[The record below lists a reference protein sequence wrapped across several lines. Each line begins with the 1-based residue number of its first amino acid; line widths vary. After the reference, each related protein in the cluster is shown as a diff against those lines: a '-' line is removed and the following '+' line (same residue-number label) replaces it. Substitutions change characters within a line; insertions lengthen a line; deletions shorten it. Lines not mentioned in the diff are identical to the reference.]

1 MRRIQ
6 LLRVAC
12 LLPVLAG
19 LFAAGCAEVVPG
31 LNRPDVDEG
40 VHVLEAPA
48 PGGVLAGEWPPY
60 GPRTVPAPP

>member
-6 LLRVAC
+6 SLRVAC

-31 LNRPDVDEG
+31 LNMPDVDEG
-40 VHVLEAPA
+40 VHVLEAPPLDIQEVA
-48 PGGVLAGEWPPY
+48 VRVASY
-60 GPRTVPAPP
+60 KVQIF